1 MQRPTDHLAGL
12 RRRLRRVGGRA
23 APIPPT
29 GGVSASHARPS
40 ERINEL
46 IRVAPRPTIDGRLPD
61 QPGAPDALGELGL
74 WRCADGA
81 GPLRGHLR
89 GRGTA
94 ADHRRRGPRCRRQ
107 RRHCPRIAV
116 STPSRT
122 STTRARSW
130 PSTTP
135 RTATLPVGPRDV
147 FVATFWTT
155 AEMTVRFRRWQAATY
170 GAAPRRFGYVVQ
182 DFEPAFYPW
191 SAQSM
196 LAAATY
202 DNAASIAAIF
212 NTDLLR
218 DHFHGQGIRFGDEF
232 TFEPQAF
239 ADPSACPRGDTARP
253 IRQDPCLRATQ
264 EATERVPADRRGPPS
279 VACRTSVGGSM
290 VGGLGRRRRTDPWN
304 SATG

>member
-29 GGVSASHARPS
+29 GSVSASNARPS

-46 IRVAPRPTIDGRLPD
+46 IRVAPRPTSMADYRINLVLPTLSASSAYGGVQTALD
-61 QPGAPDALGELGL
+61 LFEAISEGAA
-74 WRCADGA
+74 
-81 GPLRGHLR
+81 
-89 GRGTA
+89 
-94 ADHRRRGPRCRRQ
+94 RRRIIVVGALDADAAATLPAYRRVDAIEDVDDPCQ
-107 RRHCPRIAV
+107 IVAIDD
-116 STPSRT
+116 
-122 STTRARSW
+122 
-130 PSTTP
+130 
-135 RTATLPVGPRDV
+135 TAGTTLPVGPRDV

-232 TFEPQAF
+232 TFEPRLSPTLRRAL
-239 ADPSACPRGDTARP
+239 AVTPPDRSARILVYGRPRKPRNGFP
-253 IRQDPCLRATQ
+253 LIVEGLRAWR
-264 EATERVPADRRGPPS
+264 AAS
-279 VACRTSVGGSM
+279 SVGGSM
-290 VGGLGRRRRTDPWN
+290 VGGLGRRRPPTRGTR
-304 SATG
+304 